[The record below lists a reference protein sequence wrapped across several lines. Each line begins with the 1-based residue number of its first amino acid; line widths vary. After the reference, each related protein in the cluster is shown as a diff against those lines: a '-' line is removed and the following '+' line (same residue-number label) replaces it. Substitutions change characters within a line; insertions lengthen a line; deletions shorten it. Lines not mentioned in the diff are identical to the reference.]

1 MVELLGIISYFCR
14 KFCESMERFFNTAGP
29 NRSEVEYTLDPLK
42 RLDLD
47 EVLALINQGK
57 YFVLHAPR
65 QTGKTSCMLALRD
78 YLNAT
83 GQYIAVYANV
93 EGGQG
98 SRNDV
103 KSVVKSTVDTLTRE
117 VRLVLGDNAVN
128 EVRDGVQ
135 TQGKD
140 SMLSEFL
147 SQLSL
152 FLPKPL
158 VLIIDEI
165 DALVGDSLVSVLR
178 QLRAGYA
185 NRPKA
190 FPQTI
195 ILCGVR
201 DVRDYRIVL
210 SNQDIVTGG
219 SAFNI
224 KAESLRLGNFSEEEI
239 HELYM
244 QHTNETGQRFD
255 EACFPLIWNAT
266 EGQPWLVNALARE
279 VTWSMKENRDRSIT
293 ITPEMMYKAQE
304 NLIYRRD
311 THIDILIDKLQEPRV
326 KRVIEP
332 ILANNDEADDSLVPN
347 DDILYVQ
354 DMGLIKVERG
364 KPRRIANGIYREII
378 PRELTW
384 STQGALV
391 QEPQWYQRADGSI
404 DMEKLLL
411 DFQQFFRENSDAWIA
426 KFDYAEAGPQLL
438 LQAFLQ
444 RIVNGG
450 GYIDREYGLGRR
462 RTDLLIRKPLT
473 DGYGG
478 PVQRIVLELK
488 IKRYSLERT
497 IDEGLRQTADYMDA
511 AGSVDEGHFIIFDR
525 SKDRSWDERIW
536 HKPYDWNGRT
546 IMVWG
551 M

>member
-1 MVELLGIISYFCR
+1 MTT
-14 KFCESMERFFNTAGP
+14 MERFFNTAGP
-29 NRSEVEYTLDPLK
+29 QTPDSYTIDPLS

-47 EVLALINQGK
+47 DVLTMIRQQR

-78 YLNAT
+78 LLNQE
-83 GQYIAVYANV
+83 GQYIAVYTNV
-93 EGGQG
+93 EGGQA

-103 KSVVKSTVDTLTRE
+103 QSVIKSTCDILAEDFRN
-117 VRLVLGDNAVN
+117 VLKDDLPL
-128 EVRDGVQ
+128 EIRDSVQ
-135 TQGKD
+135 QVGKD
-140 SMLSEFL
+140 AMLSTYLRRL
-147 SQLSL
+147 SEA
-152 FLPKPL
+152 LPKPIVL
-158 VLIIDEI
+158 VLDEI
-165 DALVGDSLVSVLR
+165 DALVGDSLVAVLR
-178 QLRAGYA
+178 QIRSGYTLRP
-185 NRPKA
+185 RS
-190 FPQTI
+190 FPVSI

-224 KAESLRLGNFSEEEI
+224 KTASLHLGNFSCEEI

-244 QHTNETGQRFD
+244 QHTEETGQQFD
-255 EACFPLIWNAT
+255 EACFPMIWKAT
-266 EGQPWLVNALARE
+266 EGQPWLVNALGRE
-279 VTWSMKENRDRSIT
+279 VTWGMKENRNRAIR
-293 ITPEMMYKAQE
+293 ITPEMIDRAIE
-304 NLIYRRD
+304 NIIYRRD
-311 THIDILIDKLQEPRV
+311 THIDILIDKLSEPRV
-326 KRVIEP
+326 RRVIEP
-332 ILANNDEADDSLVPN
+332 ILANEDEPDDNQIPT
-347 DDILYVQ
+347 DDIQYVT
-354 DMGLIKVERG
+354 DMGLITRDVGR
-364 KPRRIANGIYREII
+364 PLRIANGIYREII

-384 STQGALV
+384 STQQRLI
-391 QEPQWYQRADGSI
+391 QQPQWYQRQDGSI
-404 DMEKLLL
+404 DMEKLLV
-411 DFQQFFRENSDAWIA
+411 DFQQFFRQNSDSWIG

-450 GYIDREYGLGRR
+450 GYIDHEYGLGRK

-488 IKRYSLERT
+488 IRRGSLDD
-497 IDEGLRQTADYMDA
+497 IIAKGLEQTAGYMDTV
-511 AGSVDEGHFIIFDR
+511 GSVDEGHLIIFDPTEEL
-525 SKDRSWDERIW
+525 SWDERIW
-536 HKPYDWNGRT
+536 HKACEYQGRT

>member
-1 MVELLGIISYFCR
+1 MRNQCNI
-14 KFCESMERFFNTAGP
+14 SMERFFNTAGP
-29 NRSEVEYTLDPLK
+29 QKTELNYSIDPLS
-42 RLDLD
+42 RFDLD
-47 EVLALINQGK
+47 EMLSLIRHQR

-78 YLNAT
+78 YLNKEGT
-83 GQYIAVYANV
+83 YVAVYANV
-93 EGGQG
+93 EGGQAARNQVDRVVRATCDVIASEASLITG
-98 SRNDV
+98 SEMP
-103 KSVVKSTVDTLTRE
+103 LE
-117 VRLVLGDNAVN
+117 VREKVLNVEID
-128 EVRDGVQ
+128 
-135 TQGKD
+135 T
-140 SMLSEFL
+140 
-147 SQLSL
+147 QLSRFLQQLSMSFSKPFVL
-152 FLPKPL
+152 FL
-158 VLIIDEI
+158 DEI

-178 QLRAGYA
+178 QIRSGYA
-185 NRPKA
+185 NRPAA
-190 FPQTI
+190 FPQSV

-210 SNQDIVTGG
+210 SNQDIITGG

-224 KAESLRLGNFSEEEI
+224 KAESLRLGNFSREEI
-239 HELYM
+239 RELYM
-244 QHTNETGQRFD
+244 QHTRETGQQWD
-255 EACFPLIWNAT
+255 EACFPLVWEAT
-266 EGQPWLVNALARE
+266 EGQPWLVNALAHE
-279 VTWSMKENRDRSIT
+279 VTYRMKENRDRTVT
-293 ITPEMMYKAQE
+293 ITPEMIYRAQE
-304 NLIYRRD
+304 RIIYRRD
-311 THIDILIDKLQEPRV
+311 THIDILIDKLSEPRV

-332 ILANNDEADDSLVPN
+332 MLANEDEIDDAAIPS
-347 DDILYVQ
+347 DDIQYVE
-354 DMGLIKVERG
+354 DMGLIKRERG

-384 STQGALV
+384 STQDALV
-391 QEPQWYQRADGSI
+391 QQPLWYQREDGSI
-404 DMEKLLL
+404 DMVKLLL
-411 DFQQFFRENSDAWIA
+411 DFQQFFRQNADSWIG

-488 IKRYSLERT
+488 LKRGDLDKVIEKGLE
-497 IDEGLRQTADYMDA
+497 QTWQYMDTV
-511 AGSVDEGHFIIFDR
+511 GSVDEGHLIVFDR
-525 SKDRSWDERIW
+525 TQQLSWDERIW
-536 HKPYDWNGRT
+536 HKSCSYNGHD

>member
-1 MVELLGIISYFCR
+1 MSEFMPIFAENR
-14 KFCESMERFFNTAGP
+14 ANMERFFNTAGP
-29 NRSEVEYTLDPLK
+29 QKVDINYTIDPLS
-42 RLDLD
+42 RFNLD
-47 EVLALINQGK
+47 EILSLIRQQR

-78 YLNAT
+78 YLNERDD
-83 GQYIAVYANV
+83 YIAVYANV
-93 EGGQG
+93 EGGQA

-103 KSVVKSTVDTLTRE
+103 QSVIKSTVDTLAEQFRGIIKDD
-117 VRLVLGDNAVN
+117 LPLLL
-128 EVRDGVQ
+128 RDEIRSV
-135 TQGKD
+135 GKD
-140 SMLSEFL
+140 SMLTTYLRRLSENL
-147 SQLSL
+147 QKPIVL
-152 FLPKPL
+152 F
-158 VLIIDEI
+158 IDEI
-165 DALVGDSLVSVLR
+165 DALVGDSLVSILR
-178 QLRAGYA
+178 QIRSGYTD
-185 NRPKA
+185 RPKA
-190 FPQTI
+190 FPQSV

-224 KAESLRLGNFSEEEI
+224 KAKSLRLGNFSKEEI
-239 HELYM
+239 RELYM
-244 QHTNETGQRFD
+244 QHTHETGQQWD
-255 EACFPLIWNAT
+255 EGCYPMVWEAT
-266 EGQPWLVNALARE
+266 EGQPWLVNALANE
-279 VTWSMKENRDRSIT
+279 VTSEMEEGRDRT
-293 ITPEMMYKAQE
+293 TMITPEMLFRAKE
-304 NLIYRRD
+304 RIIYRRD
-311 THIDILIDKLQEPRV
+311 THIDQLIDKLKEPRV

-332 ILANNDEADDSLVPN
+332 MLANSPEAEDNLIPS
-347 DDILYVQ
+347 DDIQYVI
-354 DMGLIKVERG
+354 DMGLICIERG
-364 KPRRIANGIYREII
+364 KPRRIANGIYQEII

-384 STQGALV
+384 STQTGLI

-411 DFQQFFRENSDAWIA
+411 DFQQFFRQNADSWIG

-473 DGYGG
+473 DHYGG
-478 PVQRIVLELK
+478 PVQRVVLELK
-488 IKRYSLERT
+488 LKRGDLNTVIEKGLE
-497 IDEGLRQTADYMDA
+497 QTWQYMDTV
-511 AGSVDEGHFIIFDR
+511 GSVDEGHLIIFDR
-525 SKDRSWDERIW
+525 TQEKSWEERIW
-536 HKPYDWNGRT
+536 HRQCEYEGHP

>member
-1 MVELLGIISYFCR
+1 
-14 KFCESMERFFNTAGP
+14 MERYFNTAGP
-29 NRSEVEYTLDPLK
+29 NRPSVEYTLDPLS
-42 RLDLD
+42 RFDLD
-47 EVLALINQGK
+47 DILDYIRQSK

-78 YLNAT
+78 YLNAS
-83 GQYIAVYANV
+83 GEYIAVYANV
-93 EGGQG
+93 EGGQA

-103 KSVVKSTVDTLTRE
+103 QSVVKSTVDTLTRE
-117 VRLVLGDNAVN
+117 VRLVMGDDSVN
-128 EVRDGVQ
+128 KIRDDVQ

-152 FLPKPL
+152 SLSKPL
-158 VLIIDEI
+158 VFMIDEI

-178 QLRAGYA
+178 QLRAGYT

-190 FPQTI
+190 FPSTI

-224 KAESLRLGNFSEEEI
+224 KAESLRLGNFSQEEI

-244 QHTNETGQRFD
+244 QHTNETGQIFD
-255 EACFPLIWNAT
+255 EACFPMVWNAT

-279 VTWSMKENRDRSIT
+279 ATWSMKENRDRSIT
-293 ITPEMMYKAQE
+293 ITPEIMYKAQE

-311 THIDILIDKLQEPRV
+311 THIDILIDKLNEPRV

-332 ILANNDEADDSLVPN
+332 ILANSDEADDSLIPI
-347 DDILYVQ
+347 DDIKYVE
-354 DMGLIKVERG
+354 DMGLIKTQKG
-364 KPRRIANGIYREII
+364 KARRIANGIYREII

-384 STQGALV
+384 STQDALS
-391 QEPQWYQRADGSI
+391 QEPQWYQNADGSI
-404 DMEKLLL
+404 NMEKLLL
-411 DFQQFFRENSDAWIA
+411 DFQQFFRENSDAWIG

-438 LQAFLQ
+438 LQCFLQ

-450 GYIDREYGLGRR
+450 GYIDREYGLGRK
-462 RTDLLIRKPLT
+462 RTDLLVRKPLT
-473 DGYGG
+473 AGYGG

-488 IKRYSLERT
+488 IKRGSLDQVIEK
-497 IDEGLRQTADYMDA
+497 GLEQTYDYMDRV
-511 AGSVDEGHFIIFDR
+511 GSVDEGHLIIFDR
-525 SKDRSWDERIW
+525 SQTKTWDERIW
-536 HKPYDWNGRT
+536 HKTCEYQGRQ
-546 IMVWG
+546 IMIWG